1 MATYEQAMAALR
13 KADAAGNADDA
24 RQLAQIA
31 AKLKPANSE
40 GASAPTPESGRA
52 DDSGYAPSRL
62 EAMKALAEV
71 AATLGTGA
79 IVEPAAGLAG
89 LAQGA
94 LSRRRGEGDVNARMT
109 DRIRQVED
117 LTYSPKSK
125 TAQAFLS
132 AAGKVLEPLDALA
145 KGVGRAAQDVGLGA
159 AGGAAA
165 ETAVNFLPGAF
176 GFRGVRPA
184 LAERAAARRAIGDIE
199 RSAAEQGID
208 INAPGALQREQI
220 AEAASRQTGG
230 QASRGEP
237 FPGIREGIIER
248 KAAEKGEVDRLYT
261 DARGTKAGL
270 RGDGARELSGRV
282 KAAIAEKE
290 FDVETMP
297 ILNRR
302 LDEIGRLEKL
312 PAGSA
317 IKLSAIDAYR
327 RRLGQNRAP
336 ATDGSQ
342 NLALDTIKRT
352 LDGFMDEAFDADM
365 IRGDPAAIQKWKDAR
380 AASSAYQARF
390 KGDKF
395 IRDMAKIEATPEQM
409 RQWVFGASAVGAKPQ
424 AALAVRSI
432 GDIVGKDSPQF
443 AALRQD
449 ALFDVMEPLLRKEP
463 SLQQFARN
471 YDRLVRN
478 NPSLVKELFPESG
491 KGLRDLRVV
500 AEAVEKRA
508 PDNKMLDLNRMGA
521 VALFGHGISRAAMKV
536 SLATQAFA
544 RLRSAGSTSEKRRI
558 LGEVVGYDTAAPLI
572 PKRALLYGSAVP
584 VITGEIERQSGQRQ
598 Q

>member
-1 MATYEQAMAALR
+1 MGVTLTKEQQRAVAL
-13 KADAAGNADDA
+13 ANARIRLQTA
-24 RQLAQIA
+24 EG
-31 AKLKPANSE
+31 E
-40 GASAPTPESGRA
+40 GASAPAPAPADEALRA
-52 DDSGYAPSRL
+52 APKL
-62 EAMKALAEV
+62 DAMRALAEV
-71 AATLGTGA
+71 AATLGSGA

-94 LSRRRGEGDVNARMT
+94 LSRRRGEEGVNAKMT
-109 DRIRQVED
+109 DRIREVEG
-117 LTYSPKSK
+117 LIYSPKSK
-125 TAQAFLS
+125 TGQAFIS

-145 KGVGRAAQDVGLGA
+145 KGAGRAAQDAGLGA

-165 ETAVNFLPGAF
+165 ETAVNFLPGTF

-184 LAERAAARRAIGDIE
+184 LAERAAARRAIGAIE
-199 RSAAEQGID
+199 RGAAEQGVD
-208 INAPGALQREQI
+208 INAPGAVQREQL

-237 FPGIREGIIER
+237 FPDIREGIIER
-248 KAAEKGEVDRLYT
+248 KAAEKGEVDRLYAE
-261 DARGTKAGL
+261 ARSTKAGL

-302 LDEIGRLEKL
+302 LAEIDRLEKL

-327 RRLGQNRAP
+327 RRLRQNRAP

-342 NLALDTIKRT
+342 NLALDTIRRT

-365 IRGDPAAIQKWKDAR
+365 IRGDPAAIKKWKDAR
-380 AASSAYQARF
+380 SASSAYQSRF
-390 KGDKF
+390 NGDKF
-395 IRDMAKIEATPEQM
+395 IRDMVNIEATPEQM

-424 AALAVRSI
+424 AALAVRRI
-432 GDIVGKDSPQF
+432 GDIVGKDSPHF

-449 ALFDVMEPLLRKEP
+449 ALFDVMEPLLRKDP
-463 SLQQFARN
+463 SLREFSSN
-471 YDRLVRN
+471 YDRLVRK
-478 NPSLVKELFPESG
+478 NPSLVQELFPESG
-491 KGLRDLRVV
+491 KGLRDLRVI
-500 AEAVEKRA
+500 AEAIEKRA
-508 PDNKMLDLNRMGA
+508 PDKKILDLNRMGA

-536 SLATQAFA
+536 SIATQAFA
-544 RLRSAGSTSEKRRI
+544 RLRSAGSTNEKRRI
-558 LGEVVGYDTAAPLI
+558 LGEVVGYDPDAPLI
-572 PKRALLYGSAVP
+572 PKRALLYGSAGP